1 MEVIT
6 QTNRTMLFE
15 EINPEKLNL
24 LTLIGDTKGLES
36 LDDAKIKEIHNALL
50 VDSFDD
56 FLEKFQPVVYS
67 FFNAATQSVAYTLE
81 KPENIPEEYI
91 SEIPLNKQNDFLNM
105 LFTVMDSKRS
115 QGIINVDFKFEKIL
129 DMISPKKIM
138 RDIKQVRKEIHYLYG
153 EYEKLD
159 EGDPKKLDIG
169 DKLNYKFEEASQN
182 YNNVMAML
190 PLAIEDIKTRLLLT
204 QSSGQKN
211 ESTLQLGMLSMGE
224 NGELK
229 VLELPKKDKNEL
241 MAISATETN
250 TGLVEAFKDDYDAI
264 NEEPS
269 EYVKNLVVRTF
280 CPMTAVV
287 DSDVDVEQEVTNY
300 NTYLEFYK
308 NAKDDFIKTVKP
320 LVEKIL
326 GVKIFFEQYNTK
338 ERGMRPSLLIT
349 NVKLDMLVSSMNV
362 ERLKTYFNTV
372 NTKND
377 YANTVWLG
385 IVPDIE
391 LEHATGRRVTR
402 QRFRGNT
409 VSDRPEGN
417 TMESLTNLM
426 DVVKEYKIQMFYNFQ
441 TGEDTTFNYVATAGV
456 ERFIEKSM
464 PLTKKDYS
472 EFVSCC
478 LPNFTIVP
486 KEKSEV
492 VLDNRMQL
500 DDDGNV
506 ELSKAREDIMK
517 LWIEGIYVGAAY
529 AAAGVVAA
537 YQCPDYLREFYSNVS
552 PKYPGVRYDIES
564 SDHSLRTVTT
574 LGKEITGFTNTIKN
588 VINSKGFGFVFASE
602 SSQLQ
607 GKEIKNLTVYKA
619 RTMAVVDD
627 VYDSIYKTMVSTYV
641 ERMLRYLTN
650 DFKQENVTKFFS
662 NNPKSQKSLWEAD
675 KAFINAITQEGDELD
690 CVIDDVT
697 NECNIK
703 LGFNGNVKNLKVSVT
718 KSTTAASK

>member
-15 EINPEKLNL
+15 EINPEKLNF

-36 LDDAKIKEIHNALL
+36 LDDAKVKEIHNELL
-50 VDSFDD
+50 VSSFDE
-56 FLEKFQPVVYS
+56 FLDKFEPVVYS

-81 KPENIPEEYI
+81 KPENIPAEYI
-91 SEIPLNKQNDFLNM
+91 SEIPLNRQNDFLNM

-159 EGDPKKLDIG
+159 DGDPKKLDIG

-204 QSSGQKN
+204 QSSGQKS

-229 VLELPKKDKNEL
+229 VLELPKKEKNEL

-287 DSDVDVEQEVTNY
+287 NADVDVEQEVTNY

-326 GVKIFFEQYNTK
+326 GVKVFFEQYNTK
-338 ERGMRPSLLIT
+338 EKGMRPSLLVT
-349 NVKLDMLVSSMNV
+349 NVKLDMLVSNMNV
-362 ERLKTYFNTV
+362 DRLKTYLNTV

-377 YANTVWLG
+377 YNNTVWLG

-391 LEHATGRRVTR
+391 LEVSTGRKNMR
-402 QRFRGNT
+402 QRFKGNT
-409 VSDRPEGN
+409 TTERPEGN

-426 DVVKEYKIQMFYNFQ
+426 DVVKDYKIQMFYNFQ

-456 ERFIEKSM
+456 EKFIDKSM
-464 PLTKKDYS
+464 PLAKKDYS

-500 DDDGNV
+500 TDDGDV

-517 LWIEGIYVGAAY
+517 LWIEGVYVGAAY
-529 AAAGVVAA
+529 AAAGIVAA
-537 YQCPDYLREFYSNVS
+537 YQCPDYLREMYSNVT
-552 PKYPGVRYDIES
+552 PKYPGVRYDIEA

-607 GKEIKNLTVYKA
+607 GREIKNLTVYKA

-641 ERMLRYLTN
+641 ERMLRYMTN

-675 KAFINAITQEGDELD
+675 KNFVNAITQEGDELD
-690 CVIDDVT
+690 FVIDEAS

-718 KSTTAASK
+718 KSTAGASK

>member
-15 EINPEKLNL
+15 EINPEKLDL

-36 LDDAKIKEIHNALL
+36 LDDAKIKEIHNQLL
-50 VDSFDD
+50 VHSFDE
-56 FLEKFQPVVYS
+56 FLDKFQPVVYS

-81 KPENIPEEYI
+81 KPDNIPEEYI

-105 LFTVMDSKRS
+105 LFTIMDSKRS
-115 QGIINVDFKFEKIL
+115 QGIINVDFKFDKIL

-159 EGDPKKLDIG
+159 DGDPKKLDIG

-204 QSSGQKN
+204 QSTGKKQ
-211 ESTLQLGMLSMGE
+211 ESALQIGMLSMNE

-229 VLELPKKDKNEL
+229 VLEIAKKDKNEL

-250 TGLVEAFKDDYDAI
+250 TGLVEAFKDDYDAV

-269 EYVKNLVVRTF
+269 EYVKSLVVRTF
-280 CPMTAVV
+280 CPMTAVTNA
-287 DSDVDVEQEVTNY
+287 DVDVEQEVNNY

-308 NAKDDFIKTVKP
+308 HAKDDFIKTVKP

-326 GVKIFFEQYNTK
+326 GVRVFFEQYNTK
-338 ERGMRPSLLIT
+338 EKGMRPGLLVANT
-349 NVKLDMLVSSMNV
+349 RLDMMVSSVNI
-362 ERLKTYFNTV
+362 ERLTTYLNSV

-377 YANTVWLG
+377 YSNTVWLG
-385 IVPDIE
+385 IVPNIE
-391 LEHATGRRVTR
+391 LEQSQSRKATR
-402 QRFRGNT
+402 QRFKGNA
-409 VSDRPEGN
+409 VVEKSEGN
-417 TMESLTNLM
+417 TMEALSNLM
-426 DVVKEYKIQMFYNFQ
+426 EAIREFKIQVFYNFQ
-441 TGEDTTFNYVATAGV
+441 TGEDTTFNYVATSGV
-456 ERFIEKSM
+456 EKFIEKSQ
-464 PLTKKDYS
+464 PVAKKDYS

-486 KEKSEV
+486 KDKSEV
-492 VLDNRMQL
+492 VLDNRMQMNEE
-500 DDDGNV
+500 GNV
-506 ELSKAREDIMK
+506 ELSKAREDVMK

-529 AAAGVVAA
+529 AAAGLVAA
-537 YQCPDYLREFYSNVS
+537 YQCPEYLRGHYSNVS

-564 SDHSLRTVTT
+564 GDHSLRTVTT

-588 VINSKGFGFVFASE
+588 TINNKGFGFVFASE
-602 SSQLQ
+602 SSQMQ

-619 RTMAVVDD
+619 RTMAVSDD
-627 VYDSIYKTMVSTYV
+627 VYDSIYKTMVSTYI
-641 ERMLRYLTN
+641 ERMLRFLTN
-650 DFKQENVTKFFS
+650 DFKQENVVKFFS

-675 KAFINAITQEGDELD
+675 KNFINAIIQEGDTLD
-690 CVIDDVT
+690 FVIDDNT

-718 KSTTAASK
+718 KSTSSN

>member
-675 KAFINAITQEGDELD
+675 KSFINAITQEGDELD

>member
-36 LDDAKIKEIHNALL
+36 LDDAKVKEIHSELL
-50 VDSFDD
+50 VSSFDE
-56 FLEKFQPVVYS
+56 FLEKFEPVVYS

-91 SEIPLNKQNDFLNM
+91 SEIPLNRQNDFLNM

-159 EGDPKKLDIG
+159 DGDPKKLDIG

-204 QSSGQKN
+204 QSSGEKS

-287 DSDVDVEQEVTNY
+287 NTDVDVEQEVTNY

-320 LVEKIL
+320 LVEKLL
-326 GVKIFFEQYNTK
+326 GVKVFFEQYNTK
-338 ERGMRPSLLIT
+338 EKGMRPSLLVT
-349 NVKLDMLVSSMNV
+349 NVKLDMLVSNMNV
-362 ERLKTYFNTV
+362 ERLKTYLNTV

-377 YANTVWLG
+377 YNNTVWLG

-391 LEHATGRRVTR
+391 LEASTGRKTMR
-402 QRFRGNT
+402 QRFKGNT
-409 VSDRPEGN
+409 TTERPAGN
-417 TMESLTNLM
+417 TMESLTTLM
-426 DVVKEYKIQMFYNFQ
+426 DVVKDYKIQMFFNFQ
-441 TGEDTTFNYVATAGV
+441 TGEDTTFNYVATSGV
-456 ERFIEKSM
+456 EKFIDKSM
-464 PLTKKDYS
+464 PLAKKDYS
-472 EFVSCC
+472 EFISCC

-500 DDDGNV
+500 TEGGSV

-517 LWIEGIYVGAAY
+517 LWIEGVYVGAAY

-537 YQCPDYLREFYSNVS
+537 YQCPDYLREIFSNVT
-552 PKYPGVRYDIES
+552 PKYPGVRYDIEA
-564 SDHSLRTVTT
+564 SDHALRTVTT

-607 GKEIKNLTVYKA
+607 GKEIKNLTVYKS
-619 RTMAVVDD
+619 RSMAVVDD

-641 ERMLRYLTN
+641 ERMLRYMTN

-675 KAFINAITQEGDELD
+675 KNFVNAIMQEGDELD
-690 CVIDDVT
+690 FVIDEAS

-718 KSTTAASK
+718 KSTAGATK

>member
-24 LTLIGDTKGLES
+24 LTLVGDPKGLES
-36 LDDAKIKEIHNALL
+36 LDDAKVKEIHNALL
-50 VDSFDD
+50 VHSFDE
-56 FLEKFQPVVYS
+56 FLDKFEPVVYS

-81 KPENIPEEYI
+81 KPDNIPAEYI
-91 SEIPLNKQNDFLNM
+91 SEIPLNRQNDFLNM
-105 LFTVMDSKRS
+105 LFTLMDSKRS

-159 EGDPKKLDIG
+159 DGDPKKLDIG

-204 QSSGQKN
+204 QSAGKKSD
-211 ESTLQLGMLSMGE
+211 SPLQIGMLSMSE

-250 TGLVEAFKDDYDAI
+250 TGLVEAFKDDYDAV

-269 EYVKNLVVRTF
+269 EYVKSLVVRTF

-287 DSDVDVEQEVTNY
+287 DTDVNVEQEVNNY

-320 LVEKIL
+320 LVEKL
-326 GVKIFFEQYNTK
+326 MGVKVFFEQYNTK
-338 ERGMRPSLLIT
+338 ELGMRPSLLVT
-349 NVKLDMLVSSMNV
+349 NVRLDMLVSSMNV
-362 ERLKTYFNTV
+362 DRLKTYLNTV

-377 YANTVWLG
+377 YSNTVWLG

-391 LEHATGRRVTR
+391 MEATQTKRVAR
-402 QRFRGNT
+402 QRFKGNVT
-409 VSDRPEGN
+409 ANKAEGN

-426 DVVKEYKIQMFYNFQ
+426 EAIREYKIQVFYNFQ
-441 TGEDTTFNYVATAGV
+441 TGENTTFNYVATAGV
-456 ERFIEKSM
+456 DKFIEKSE
-464 PLTKKDYS
+464 PVAKKDYS

-486 KEKSEV
+486 KEMSEI
-492 VLDNRMQL
+492 VLDNRMQFNE
-500 DDDGNV
+500 DGNV
-506 ELSKAREDIMK
+506 ELSKAREDVMK

-529 AAAGVVAA
+529 AAAGLVAA
-537 YQCPDYLREFYSNVS
+537 YQCPEYLRAYFSNVT
-552 PKYPGVRYDIES
+552 PKYPGVRYDIEA
-564 SDHSLRTVTT
+564 SDHALRTVTT
-574 LGKEITGFTNTIKN
+574 MGKEITGFTNTIKN
-588 VINSKGFGFVFASE
+588 VINNKGFGFVFASE

-641 ERMLRYLTN
+641 ERMLRYMTN
-650 DFKQENVTKFFS
+650 DFKQENVVKFFS

-675 KAFINAITQEGDELD
+675 KNYINAVTQEGDTLEF
-690 CVIDDVT
+690 VIDDVT

-703 LGFNGNVKNLKVSVT
+703 LGFNGNVKNLKVTVT
-718 KSTTAASK
+718 KSTTAAAM

>member
-15 EINPEKLNL
+15 EINPEKLDL

-36 LDDAKIKEIHNALL
+36 LDDAKIKEIHNQLL
-50 VDSFDD
+50 VHSFDE
-56 FLEKFQPVVYS
+56 FLDKFQPVVYS

-81 KPENIPEEYI
+81 KPDNIPEEYI

-105 LFTVMDSKRS
+105 LFTIMDSKRS
-115 QGIINVDFKFEKIL
+115 QGIINVDFKFDKIL

-159 EGDPKKLDIG
+159 DGDPKKLDIG

-204 QSSGQKN
+204 QSTGKKQ
-211 ESTLQLGMLSMGE
+211 ESALQIGMLSMNE

-229 VLELPKKDKNEL
+229 VLEIAKKDKNEL

-250 TGLVEAFKDDYDAI
+250 TGLVEAFKDDYDAV

-269 EYVKNLVVRTF
+269 EYVKSLVVRTF
-280 CPMTAVV
+280 CPMTAVTNA
-287 DSDVDVEQEVTNY
+287 DVDVEQEVNNY

-326 GVKIFFEQYNTK
+326 GVRVFFEQYNTK
-338 ERGMRPSLLIT
+338 EKGMRPGLLVA
-349 NVKLDMLVSSMNV
+349 NARLDMMVSSVNI
-362 ERLKTYFNTV
+362 ERLTTYLNSV

-377 YANTVWLG
+377 YSNTVWLG
-385 IVPDIE
+385 IVPNIE
-391 LEHATGRRVTR
+391 LEQSQSRKATR
-402 QRFRGNT
+402 QRFKGNA
-409 VSDRPEGN
+409 VVEKSEGN
-417 TMESLTNLM
+417 TMEALSNLM
-426 DVVKEYKIQMFYNFQ
+426 EAIREFKIQVFYNFQ
-441 TGEDTTFNYVATAGV
+441 TGEDTTFNYVATSGV
-456 ERFIEKSM
+456 EKFIEKSQ
-464 PLTKKDYS
+464 PVAKKDYS

-486 KEKSEV
+486 KDKSEV
-492 VLDNRMQL
+492 VLDNRMQMSEE
-500 DDDGNV
+500 GNV
-506 ELSKAREDIMK
+506 ELSKAREDVMK

-529 AAAGVVAA
+529 AAAGLVAA
-537 YQCPDYLREFYSNVS
+537 YQCPEYLRGHYSNVS

-564 SDHSLRTVTT
+564 GDHSLRTVTT

-588 VINSKGFGFVFASE
+588 TINNKGFGFVFASE
-602 SSQLQ
+602 SSQMQ

-619 RTMAVVDD
+619 RTMAVSDD
-627 VYDSIYKTMVSTYV
+627 VYDSIYKTMVSTYI
-641 ERMLRYLTN
+641 ERMLRFLTN
-650 DFKQENVTKFFS
+650 DFKQENVVKFFS

-675 KAFINAITQEGDELD
+675 KNFINAIVQEGDTLD
-690 CVIDDVT
+690 FVIDDNT

-718 KSTTAASK
+718 KSTSSN

>member
-15 EINPEKLNL
+15 EINPEKLDL
-24 LTLIGDTKGLES
+24 LTLVGDTKGLES
-36 LDDAKIKEIHNALL
+36 LDDAKIKAIHNELL
-50 VDSFDD
+50 VNSFDE
-56 FLEKFQPVVYS
+56 FLDKFQPVVYS
-67 FFNAATQSVAYTLE
+67 FFNAASQSVAYTLE
-81 KPENIPEEYI
+81 KPENIPQEYI
-91 SEIPLNKQNDFLNM
+91 TEIPLNKQNDFLNM
-105 LFTVMDSKRS
+105 LFTIMDSKRS

-159 EGDPKKLDIG
+159 DGDPKKLDIG

-204 QSSGQKN
+204 QSAGKKQ
-211 ESTLQLGMLSMGE
+211 ESNLQIGMLSMNE

-229 VLELPKKDKNEL
+229 VLEIAKKDKNEL
-241 MAISATETN
+241 MAISTTETN
-250 TGLVEAFKDDYDAI
+250 TGLVEAFKDDYDAV

-269 EYVKNLVVRTF
+269 EYVKSLVVRTF
-280 CPMTAVV
+280 CPMTAVT
-287 DSDVDVEQEVTNY
+287 DADVNVEQEMNNY

-320 LVEKIL
+320 LVEKLL
-326 GVKIFFEQYNTK
+326 GVKVFFEQYNTK
-338 ERGMRPSLLIT
+338 EKGMRPSLLVT
-349 NVKLDMLVSSMNV
+349 NVKLDMLVSSMNI
-362 ERLKTYFNTV
+362 EKLTTYLNSV

-377 YANTVWLG
+377 YSNTVWIG
-385 IVPDIE
+385 IVPNIE
-391 LEHATGRRVTR
+391 LEQSQSRRAAR
-402 QRFRGNT
+402 QRFKGNVT
-409 VSDRPEGN
+409 VEKGDGN
-417 TMESLTNLM
+417 TMESLSSLM
-426 DVVKEYKIQMFYNFQ
+426 EAIRDYKIQVFYNFQ

-456 ERFIEKSM
+456 DKFIEKSQ
-464 PLTKKDYS
+464 PLAKKDYS

-486 KEKSEV
+486 KDKSEV
-492 VLDNRMQL
+492 VLDNRMQMTEE
-500 DDDGNV
+500 GNV

-529 AAAGVVAA
+529 AAAGIVAA
-537 YQCPDYLREFYSNVS
+537 YQCPEYLREFYSNVS
-552 PKYPGVRYDIES
+552 AKYPGVRYDIEA

-588 VINSKGFGFVFASE
+588 TINSKGFGFVFASE
-602 SSQLQ
+602 SSQMQ

-619 RTMAVVDD
+619 RTMAVADD

-641 ERMLRYLTN
+641 ERMLRFLSN
-650 DFKQENVTKFFS
+650 DFKQENVVKFFS

-675 KAFINAITQEGDELD
+675 KNLINAITQEGDTLD
-690 CVIDDVT
+690 FIIDDVT

-718 KSTTAASK
+718 KSTTVAK

>member
-15 EINPEKLNL
+15 EINPEKLNF

-36 LDDAKIKEIHNALL
+36 LDDAKVKEIHNELL
-50 VDSFDD
+50 VNSFDE
-56 FLEKFQPVVYS
+56 FLDKFEPVVYS

-91 SEIPLNKQNDFLNM
+91 SEIPLNRQNDFLNM

-159 EGDPKKLDIG
+159 DGDPKKLDIG

-204 QSSGQKN
+204 QSSGQKS

-229 VLELPKKDKNEL
+229 VLELPKKEKNEL

-250 TGLVEAFKDDYDAI
+250 TGLVEAFRDDYDAI

-287 DSDVDVEQEVTNY
+287 NTDVDVEQEVTNY

-326 GVKIFFEQYNTK
+326 GVKVFFEQYNTK
-338 ERGMRPSLLIT
+338 EKGMRPSLLVT

-362 ERLKTYFNTV
+362 ERLKTYLNTV

-377 YANTVWLG
+377 YNNTVWLG

-391 LEHATGRRVTR
+391 LEASTGRKSMR
-402 QRFRGNT
+402 QRFKGNT
-409 VSDRPEGN
+409 TTERPEGN

-426 DVVKEYKIQMFYNFQ
+426 DVVKDYKIQMFYNFQ

-456 ERFIEKSM
+456 EKFIDKSM
-464 PLTKKDYS
+464 PLAKKDYS
-472 EFVSCC
+472 EFISCC

-500 DDDGNV
+500 TDDGDV

-517 LWIEGIYVGAAY
+517 LWIEGVYVGAAY
-529 AAAGVVAA
+529 AAAGIVAA
-537 YQCPDYLREFYSNVS
+537 YQCPDYLREMYSNVS
-552 PKYPGVRYDIES
+552 PKYPGVRYDIEA

-641 ERMLRYLTN
+641 ERMLRYMTN

-675 KAFINAITQEGDELD
+675 KSFVNAITQEGDELD
-690 CVIDDVT
+690 FVIDEAS

-718 KSTTAASK
+718 KSTAGASK

>member
-15 EINPEKLNL
+15 EINPEKLNF

-36 LDDAKIKEIHNALL
+36 LDDAKVKEIHNELL
-50 VDSFDD
+50 VSSFDE
-56 FLEKFQPVVYS
+56 FLDKFEPVVYS

-91 SEIPLNKQNDFLNM
+91 SEIPLNRQNDFLNM

-159 EGDPKKLDIG
+159 DGDPKKLDIG

-204 QSSGQKN
+204 QSSGQKS

-229 VLELPKKDKNEL
+229 VLELPKKEKNEL
-241 MAISATETN
+241 MAITATETN
-250 TGLVEAFKDDYDAI
+250 TGLVEAFRDDYDAI

-287 DSDVDVEQEVTNY
+287 NTDVDVEQEVTNY

-326 GVKIFFEQYNTK
+326 GVKVFFEQYNTK
-338 ERGMRPSLLIT
+338 EKGMRPSLLVT

-362 ERLKTYFNTV
+362 ERLKTYLNTV

-377 YANTVWLG
+377 YNNTVWLG

-391 LEHATGRRVTR
+391 LEASTGRKSMR
-402 QRFRGNT
+402 QRFKGNT
-409 VSDRPEGN
+409 TTERPEGN

-426 DVVKEYKIQMFYNFQ
+426 DVVKDYKIQMFYNFQ

-456 ERFIEKSM
+456 EKFIDKSM
-464 PLTKKDYS
+464 PLAKKDYS
-472 EFVSCC
+472 EFISCC

-500 DDDGNV
+500 TDDGDV

-517 LWIEGIYVGAAY
+517 LWIEGVYVGAAY
-529 AAAGVVAA
+529 AAAGIVAA
-537 YQCPDYLREFYSNVS
+537 YQCPDYLREMYSNVS
-552 PKYPGVRYDIES
+552 PKYPGVRYDIEA

-641 ERMLRYLTN
+641 ERMLRYMTN

-675 KAFINAITQEGDELD
+675 KSFVNAITQEGDELD
-690 CVIDDVT
+690 FVIDEAS

-718 KSTTAASK
+718 KSTAGASK

>member
-15 EINPEKLNL
+15 EINPEKLNF

-36 LDDAKIKEIHNALL
+36 LDDAKVKEIHNELL
-50 VDSFDD
+50 VSSFDE
-56 FLEKFQPVVYS
+56 FLDKFEPVVYS

-91 SEIPLNKQNDFLNM
+91 SEIPLNRQNDFLNM

-159 EGDPKKLDIG
+159 DGDPKKLDIG

-204 QSSGQKN
+204 QSSGQKS

-229 VLELPKKDKNEL
+229 VLELPKKEKNEL

-250 TGLVEAFKDDYDAI
+250 TGLVEAFRDDYDAI

-287 DSDVDVEQEVTNY
+287 NTDVDVEQEVTNY

-326 GVKIFFEQYNTK
+326 GVKVFFEQYNTK
-338 ERGMRPSLLIT
+338 EKGMRPSLLVT

-362 ERLKTYFNTV
+362 ERLKTYLNTV

-377 YANTVWLG
+377 YNNTVWLG

-391 LEHATGRRVTR
+391 LEASTGRKSMR
-402 QRFRGNT
+402 QRFKGNT
-409 VSDRPEGN
+409 TTERPEGN

-426 DVVKEYKIQMFYNFQ
+426 DVVKDYKIQMFYNFQ

-456 ERFIEKSM
+456 EKFIDKSM
-464 PLTKKDYS
+464 PLAKKDYS
-472 EFVSCC
+472 EFISCC

-500 DDDGNV
+500 TDDGDV

-517 LWIEGIYVGAAY
+517 LWIEGVYVGAAY
-529 AAAGVVAA
+529 AAAGIVAA
-537 YQCPDYLREFYSNVS
+537 YQCPDYLREMYSNVS
-552 PKYPGVRYDIES
+552 PKYPGVRYDIEA

-641 ERMLRYLTN
+641 ERMLRYMTN

-675 KAFINAITQEGDELD
+675 KSFVNAITQEGDELD
-690 CVIDDVT
+690 FVIDEAS

-718 KSTTAASK
+718 KSTAGASK

>member
-15 EINPEKLNL
+15 EINPEKLNF

-36 LDDAKIKEIHNALL
+36 LDDAKVKEIHNELL
-50 VDSFDD
+50 VSSFDE
-56 FLEKFQPVVYS
+56 FLDKFEPVVYS

-91 SEIPLNKQNDFLNM
+91 SEIPLNRQNDFLNM

-159 EGDPKKLDIG
+159 DGDPKKLDIG

-204 QSSGQKN
+204 QSSGQKS

-229 VLELPKKDKNEL
+229 VLELPKKEKNEL

-250 TGLVEAFKDDYDAI
+250 TGLVEAFRDDYDAI

-287 DSDVDVEQEVTNY
+287 NTDVDVEQEVTNY

-326 GVKIFFEQYNTK
+326 GVKVFFEQYNTK
-338 ERGMRPSLLIT
+338 EKGMRPSLLVT

-362 ERLKTYFNTV
+362 ERLKTYLNTV

-377 YANTVWLG
+377 YNNTVWLG

-391 LEHATGRRVTR
+391 LEASTGRKNLR
-402 QRFRGNT
+402 QRFKGNT
-409 VSDRPEGN
+409 TTERPEGN

-426 DVVKEYKIQMFYNFQ
+426 DVVKDYKIQMFYNFQ

-456 ERFIEKSM
+456 EKFIDKSM
-464 PLTKKDYS
+464 PLAKKDYS
-472 EFVSCC
+472 EFISCC

-500 DDDGNV
+500 TDDGDV

-517 LWIEGIYVGAAY
+517 LWIEGVYVGAAY
-529 AAAGVVAA
+529 AAAGIVAA
-537 YQCPDYLREFYSNVS
+537 YQCPDYLREMYSNVS
-552 PKYPGVRYDIES
+552 PKYPGVRYDIEA

-641 ERMLRYLTN
+641 ERMLRYMTN

-675 KAFINAITQEGDELD
+675 KSFVNAITQEGDELD
-690 CVIDDVT
+690 FVIDEAS

-718 KSTTAASK
+718 KSTAGASK

>member
-50 VDSFDD
+50 VDSFED

-675 KAFINAITQEGDELD
+675 KSFINAITQEGDELD